1 MIIFCD
7 IDGVLFDISHRLHY
21 QQSGDYESFYSDD
34 ALAGDSI
41 INGGVS
47 LVRGL
52 IRGYNCPFR
61 LCFVTGRPER
71 TRTMTEH
78 RLQYLDID
86 DASFSLHMRKD
97 GDYRPSPQIKVEL
110 ESIDPLRDELD
121 VARLTLEQAD
131 LTKEKLRNEVAQLKQ
146 KLSDERQKNRQ
157 LKEQINDLKLKK
169 ILKDNKVK
177 QTRKGKK

>member
-47 LVRGL
+47 LVMPIFL
-52 IRGYNCPFR
+52 
-61 LCFVTGRPER
+61 
-71 TRTMTEH
+71 
-78 RLQYLDID
+78 
-86 DASFSLHMRKD
+86 
-97 GDYRPSPQIKVEL
+97 
-110 ESIDPLRDELD
+110 PL
-121 VARLTLEQAD
+121 V
-131 LTKEKLRNEVAQLKQ
+131 
-146 KLSDERQKNRQ
+146 
-157 LKEQINDLKLKK
+157 IKK

>member
-34 ALAGDSI
+34 ALAGDW
-41 INGGVS
+41 GGPPRRAYEMTPEEMVA
-47 LVRGL
+47 
-52 IRGYNCPFR
+52 FR
-61 LCFVTGRPER
+61 VPT
-71 TRTMTEH
+71 
-78 RLQYLDID
+78 
-86 DASFSLHMRKD
+86 
-97 GDYRPSPQIKVEL
+97 
-110 ESIDPLRDELD
+110 
-121 VARLTLEQAD
+121 RLTLEQAD